1 TEEALHDL
9 VGFFL
14 NTLVLRTDVSGDP
27 TFTQLLTR
35 VRETDLAAF
44 ENQDLPFE
52 RLVELIAPPR
62 TAARHPLF
70 QVMLSFDTNT
80 EAAFDLPGLDIGE
93 FEIPGHE
100 TPKFD
105 LNFLLRGSY
114 EPDGRPTGITGIIA
128 YATDLFDY
136 GTVQAWADRL
146 SRLLAELTSDPDQP
160 IGKVEVPE
168 PAQRNAKPGRLETRP
183 GLGPGR
189 RRVLTR
195 PGLPPQQPLG
205 GAARD

>member
-1 TEEALHDL
+1 
-9 VGFFL
+9 
-14 NTLVLRTDVSGDP
+14 
-27 TFTQLLTR
+27 
-35 VRETDLAAF
+35 
-44 ENQDLPFE
+44 
-52 RLVELIAPPR
+52 R

-93 FEIPGHE
+93 FEIPEHE

-128 YATDLFDY
+128 YATDLFDH
-136 GTVQAWADRL
+136 GTVQTWADRL

-160 IGKVEVPE
+160 IGEVEVPE
-168 PAQRNAKPGRLETRP
+168 PAQRNAKPDRLEIRP

-195 PGLPPQQPLG
+195 PGLPAQQPRG
-205 GAARD
+205 GTARG